1 MRVRVRSLTLTLP
14 LSPIPTPIPTPTTT
28 PNPTSTPNPTPNRV
42 QVEVINHGMD
52 ERVVDCDRYGRF
64 ACSNEVRQIPKDIRI
79 LTLTLT

>member
-1 MRVRVRSLTLTLP
+1 M
-14 LSPIPTPIPTPTTT
+14 
-28 PNPTSTPNPTPNRV
+28 